1 MNELSKR
8 ILTALMLVTVIVGL
22 IFKAPDVWFV
32 YFLVIVALIGL
43 YEFSKLTQ
51 LKSFYQLGIIA
62 VAMVFLTFDN
72 NTLPHGKNLLP
83 IITFLIVFLVITAF
97 WLKNLFLVLTYPD
110 NKPLKQPL
118 FQSVNIILW
127 LSALFGLVILNQNDK
142 SLLVL
147 LILIVT
153 SADSFS
159 YFSGRAF
166 GKRKLAPNLSGG
178 KTIEGVI
185 GGVIGALGVTGVWLF
200 VTDNMNMW
208 FLLIAFFTALFSVI
222 GDLYESIYK
231 REAGVK
237 DSGNILPGHGGI
249 LDRMDGMLAAT
260 PIFII
265 GISLL

>member
-1 MNELSKR
+1 MMNELSKR
-8 ILTALMLVTVIVGL
+8 ILTALVLVTVIVGL
-22 IFKAPDVWFV
+22 IFKAPDIWFA

-51 LKSFYQLGIIA
+51 LKLVYQVGVI
-62 VAMVFLTFDN
+62 V
-72 NTLPHGKNLLP
+72 
-83 IITFLIVFLVITAF
+83 ITTAFLIVIFAKSALLILMLPMIAF
-97 WLKNLFLVLTYPD
+97 WLKNLFLVLTYP
-110 NKPLKQPL
+110 NHKPKNQPL
-118 FQSVNIILW
+118 LQSVTVILW

-153 SADSFS
+153 SADSFA

-166 GKRKLAPNLSGG
+166 GKRKLAPNLSSG

-185 GGVIGALGVTGVWLF
+185 GGVIGALCVTGVWMV
-200 VTDNMNMW
+200 VTDNINMW
-208 FLLIAFFTALFSVI
+208 FLLIAFFTALFSVV

-237 DSGNILPGHGGI
+237 DSGNLLPGHGGI
-249 LDRMDGMLAAT
+249 LDRMDGLLAAA